1 MARMKMEI
9 ILVRHGQSETNVS
22 KTLSNPQTV
31 LTKDGIEQA
40 EKLATRLSTFSI
52 DLILASDYVRA
63 MQTAEIINKKCQ
75 TEMLTEPLIREKTV
89 PTKMQGQSEKSTDH
103 QDYVK
108 QLLEH
113 LTEPDW
119 HYADEENVFDVHK
132 RAKEFANKLTA
143 LNKSTVLV
151 VSHTGFLKVFL
162 ATIMLGDLW
171 NPVVSRKVY
180 DFMKHGNT
188 AISRLTINEKGQFK
202 LVNWNDEAHLG
213 E

>member
-1 MARMKMEI
+1 MEI

-31 LTKDGIEQA
+31 LTKDGIKQA
-40 EKLATRLSTFSI
+40 EKLAARLSTFNI
-52 DLILASDYVRA
+52 DLILTSDYVRA
-63 MQTAEIINKKCQ
+63 MQTAEIINKSCRS
-75 TEMLTEPLIREKTV
+75 EMLREPLIREKTV
-89 PTKMQGQSEKSTDH
+89 PTKMLGQSAKSTDH

-113 LTEPDW
+113 LAEPDW

-143 LNKSTVLV
+143 LNKNNVLV

-162 ATIMLGDLW
+162 ATIMLGDHW

-180 DFMKHGNT
+180 DFLKHGNT
-188 AISRLTINEKGQFK
+188 AVSRLHLDDKRRFK
-202 LVNWNDEAHLG
+202 LINWNDEAHLG